1 MPEQYCPECDC
12 ITGDKIYESEGVLY
26 CCESCANGDACECE
40 NCAQIVEE
48 DEDEEKLCKKD
59 NFEEP
64 GLIESAL
71 LPDSFVRNQLV
82 LFRYRAASKTF
93 NPVGLDPTQF
103 LEVPCQVS
111 G

>member
-48 DEDEEKLCKKD
+48 DEDEE
-59 NFEEP
+59 
-64 GLIESAL
+64 
-71 LPDSFVRNQLV
+71 
-82 LFRYRAASKTF
+82 
-93 NPVGLDPTQF
+93 
-103 LEVPCQVS
+103 
-111 G
+111 